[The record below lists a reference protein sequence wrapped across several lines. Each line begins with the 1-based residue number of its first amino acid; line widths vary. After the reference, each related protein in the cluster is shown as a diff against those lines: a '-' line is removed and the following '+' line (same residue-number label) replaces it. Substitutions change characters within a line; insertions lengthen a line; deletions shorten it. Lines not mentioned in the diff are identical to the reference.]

1 MNQRI
6 SFAIA
11 ALALA
16 TSLFTLFTTYK
27 HSENLGSLP
36 QEFQRSKNQS
46 FRQYEIKP
54 DPQAMAISLSLLHK
68 PRP

>member
-11 ALALA
+11 VLALA
-16 TSLFTLFTTYK
+16 TSVFTLFTTYK
-27 HSENLGSLP
+27 HSENWRNLP
-36 QEFQRSKNQS
+36 QEFQPSKNQS

-54 DPQAMAISLSLLHK
+54 DPVAMAISLNLLNR